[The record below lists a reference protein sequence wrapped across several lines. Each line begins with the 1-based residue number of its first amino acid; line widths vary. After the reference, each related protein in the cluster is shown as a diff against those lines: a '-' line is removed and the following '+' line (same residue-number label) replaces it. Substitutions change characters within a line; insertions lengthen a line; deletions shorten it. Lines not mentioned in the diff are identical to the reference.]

1 MNEAFVQAVLFA
13 VKKHANQTRKLNG
26 EPYVCHPIRVAMLLF
41 NRIGPLF
48 SAPYQAAVLHDVLED
63 TDTTFEELEAT
74 FGREVAMLVR
84 ELTNDKLEIARLGK
98 TEYLRV
104 KMIQLSENAL
114 SIKLCDRYDNIND
127 LPPAHTQNE
136 WANNYAQQTYV
147 ILKDLAFFTE
157 LQCFLNVAIKERL
170 RELGYIQN

>member
-1 MNEAFVQAVLFA
+1 MNEAFMRALLFA

-26 EPYVCHPIRVAMLLF
+26 EPYVCHPIRVAMLLSSK
-41 NRIGPLF
+41 IDPSF
-48 SAPYQAAVLHDVLED
+48 SPPYQAAVLHDVLED
-63 TDTTFEELEAT
+63 TDTTFEELEAI

-98 TEYLRV
+98 TEYLRT

-136 WANNYAQQTYV
+136 WANNYARQTYA
-147 ILKDLAFFTE
+147 ILQIPLFREAHS
-157 LQCFLNVAIKERL
+157 FLVEEIKARL

>member
-1 MNEAFVQAVLFA
+1 MLALLFA
-13 VKKHANQTRKLNG
+13 VNKHANQTRKLNG
-26 EPYVCHPIRVAMLLF
+26 EPYVCHPIRVAMLLSSK
-41 NRIGPLF
+41 IDPSF

-63 TDTTFEELEAT
+63 TNTTFEELEAN

-84 ELTNDKLEIARLGK
+84 ELTNDKLAIAGLGK
-98 TEYLRV
+98 TEYLRT
-104 KMIQLSENAL
+104 KMRQLSEKAL

-157 LQCFLNVAIKERL
+157 SQCFLNVEIKERL